1 MSTALL
7 LALLAA
13 APAAGRA
20 PPTAFLHYLDRTEGA
35 FLVLVPK
42 GWTTQGGIV
51 RVNPLAA
58 GGPGQSLEAKLDFAV
73 LREPEGRVALRWLPS
88 TNYVQPGPGVITP
101 SVNGMPVVPM
111 PTPRDFILRG
121 ILPRLRPGA
130 RGLQVVEVQPR
141 PDVERAM
148 RTGDKARS
156 LVANGTLYQ
165 VAAQA
170 VTVSYEEAGTRYRE
184 ILFAAIEGLAVAE
197 TRLWSNGLTVAARA
211 PEGEF
216 AAYGPVARVILNSF
230 ALSPRWWAAEAAGQ
244 QQRGRVVD
252 QTMKHIAQLD
262 REIAEHRQKTQAQIQ
277 DQAYLTLTG
286 QERWTN
292 PHTGR
297 KELGSNEWRHRW
309 QDSFGQVIYT
319 DDDRWDPNLDPALKV
334 SGFKR
339 PPPPGAGP

>member
-1 MSTALL
+1 MTASLL

-42 GWTTQGGIV
+42 GWTTQGGIA

-73 LREPEGRVALRWLPS
+73 LREPAGRVAVRWLPS

-111 PTPRDFILRG
+111 PSPRDFLLQG
-121 ILPRLRPGA
+121 VLPRLRPGA
-130 RGLQVVEVQPR
+130 RGLEVVEVQPR
-141 PDVERAM
+141 PDVEQAI

-156 LVANGTLYQ
+156 LTAQGARYH

-170 VTVSYEEAGTRYRE
+170 VTVDYEEGGARFRE
-184 ILFAAIEGLAVAE
+184 VLFAAIEGYALMG
-197 TRLWSNGLTVAARA
+197 TQLWSNGLTVAARA
-211 PEGEF
+211 PREEF

-230 ALSPRWWAAEAAGQ
+230 ALNPRWWAAEAAGQ

-252 QTMKHIAQLD
+252 QTMKYIAQLD
-262 REIAEHRQKTQAQIQ
+262 REISEHRQQTQGQIQ

-286 QERWTN
+286 QERWIN

-297 KELGSNEWRHRW
+297 PELGSNEWRHRW
-309 QDSFGQVIYT
+309 QDAFGQVIYT

-339 PPPPGAGP
+339 APPPGARP